1 MISET
6 DAHQFAAEW
15 IAAWNAHDLDRVL
28 THYAEDF
35 CMSSP
40 FIAKMANPSGTLRGK
55 ESVRAYWEKALA
67 RVPDLKFELLDV
79 LVGVDSVTVYYKAV
93 FGRRAA
99 EVFRFGA
106 DGKVHQAAAH
116 YDTI

>member
-6 DAHQFAAEW
+6 DARQFAAEW
-15 IAAWNAHDLDRVL
+15 IEAWNAHDLERIL
-28 THYAEDF
+28 AHYADDF
-35 CMSSP
+35 CLTSP
-40 FIAKMANPSGTLRGK
+40 MIAKLATPTGMLQGK
-55 ESVRAYWEKALA
+55 TSIRAYWEKALA

-79 LVGVDSVTVYYKAV
+79 LIGVDSVTICYKAV

-99 EVFRFGA
+99 EVFRFRA
-106 DGKVHQAAAH
+106 DGKVYESYAH